1 MASDHKWPLTFVRIR
16 GHWLGLGFGLI
27 IGLGFFIGRARRD
40 GLGAALTVES
50 IAFALLIAIVGYW
63 FWRALDYTGFRVVT
77 RFRRDR

>member
-1 MASDHKWPLTFVRIR
+1 MASDHKWPLTFERIR

-63 FWRALDYTGFRVVT
+63 FWRAIDYTGFWVVT